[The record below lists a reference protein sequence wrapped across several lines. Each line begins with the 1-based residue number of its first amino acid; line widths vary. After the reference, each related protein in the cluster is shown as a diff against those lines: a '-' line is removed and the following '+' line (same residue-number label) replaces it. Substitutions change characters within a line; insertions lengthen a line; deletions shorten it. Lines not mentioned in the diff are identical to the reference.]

1 MNSNVL
7 YTISESELISLLE
20 CKDGYLNLI
29 DETCIDAVTAESA
42 VKSICERNQ
51 INVQYDGMDVT
62 LGKNTE

>member
-1 MNSNVL
+1 MNNNVL

-29 DETCIDAVTAESA
+29 DETSIDAVTAESA

-51 INVQYDGMDVT
+51 INVQYEGMSVI
-62 LGKNTE
+62 LEKNAE